1 MKAEGEAPTGCG
13 APDFR
18 CSHLRLRIATPPEMA
33 VSITGA
39 GFATIND
46 GCGGTATNAA

>member
-1 MKAEGEAPTGCG
+1 
-13 APDFR
+13 
-18 CSHLRLRIATPPEMA
+18 MA

-46 GCGGTATNAA
+46 GCGGALFIAQQKRRIIRLWGRKIPRAIGIVE